1 MSSTSESH
9 GHSHSHRRR
18 GSSRRR
24 SRWINIISC
33 SVSVILIIVLAVQS
47 DSLWSKNK
55 DSGNHSQITNST
67 VIVESSVYTE
77 DVLLVSAP
85 VFNYMDSANPKDA
98 QSLYKT
104 FDGWKYK
111 LNEGQPWK
119 LFYQVMGLPA
129 GVMVESAE
137 LEIAENDTYK
147 NAKSY
152 KLDPK
157 EHEFGVYNLKS
168 GTKYFY
174 RLSFS
179 LSNGSV
185 AGSVGDFK
193 TVDTTRV
200 LNIDGAVNVRDIGGY
215 KTIDGKRI
223 KQGMLYRGSELD
235 GKVEKN
241 YCLTEKGKTQMLE
254 DLNIRFDLD
263 LRGKELAKDNKDALG
278 KDVKH
283 KYYGASTYTGF
294 LLAEHNAITKQIFAD
309 LANKNNYPIYM
320 HCTYG
325 RDRTGTVA
333 YLLEALLGV
342 DDETLY
348 KEYALSAFTDSYIET
363 ENFEKFIA
371 DIQKMP
377 GKTTQ
382 QKVEKW
388 LLSIGVTN
396 AQIRN
401 IRNILL
407 EG

>member
-1 MSSTSESH
+1 MSSNSESH

-33 SVSVILIIVLAVQS
+33 LVSVILIIVLAVQS
-47 DSLWSKNK
+47 DALRSNNK

-67 VIVESSVYTE
+67 VIVESSVYAE

-168 GTKYFY
+168 G
-174 RLSFS
+174 
-179 LSNGSV
+179 
-185 AGSVGDFK
+185 
-193 TVDTTRV
+193 
-200 LNIDGAVNVRDIGGY
+200 
-215 KTIDGKRI
+215 
-223 KQGMLYRGSELD
+223 
-235 GKVEKN
+235 
-241 YCLTEKGKTQMLE
+241 
-254 DLNIRFDLD
+254 
-263 LRGKELAKDNKDALG
+263 
-278 KDVKH
+278 
-283 KYYGASTYTGF
+283 
-294 LLAEHNAITKQIFAD
+294 
-309 LANKNNYPIYM
+309 
-320 HCTYG
+320 
-325 RDRTGTVA
+325 
-333 YLLEALLGV
+333 
-342 DDETLY
+342 
-348 KEYALSAFTDSYIET
+348 
-363 ENFEKFIA
+363 
-371 DIQKMP
+371 
-377 GKTTQ
+377 
-382 QKVEKW
+382 
-388 LLSIGVTN
+388 
-396 AQIRN
+396 
-401 IRNILL
+401 
-407 EG
+407 